1 MKNLGCIHFRL
12 RCVTEILHYVQ
23 DDKIEK
29 TPWNSVYSV
38 VSKTTIMEI
47 DYKKLEEKG
56 INIADRDYTKD
67 DPQKMFC
74 PKCKKDRKKHMNNKP
89 LAVYWKDCYAKCF
102 NCGDSFFF
110 GKTRK
115 LNDGQPP
122 DMQPMKQ
129 KSKDYKKPGKLAN
142 EEPLDNNMRRWFED
156 RGIPV
161 EVAESEGV
169 FKASRKMPQTGKV
182 ESCIVFPYTVEG
194 ELANRKYR
202 DGAKNFMLESG
213 AKLVPWRIDS
223 IRDTAECIITEGE
236 MDALSFL
243 VAGYDNVVSVPN
255 GAQKNL
261 TYLDDFIE
269 THFENKTRIYIASD
283 TDAKGLELR
292 NELVRRF
299 GEEKCRI
306 VTYGEGCKDA
316 NELLIQS
323 GAEALRLAIAEAQ
336 EVPLEGI
343 FTAADVRE
351 ELEALF
357 EKGLQKGATLDMGDL
372 DGLLSVEVGR
382 LMVVTGIPGD
392 GKSEFLDEM
401 AVRFWLRY
409 DWRCA
414 YFSPENFPVTL
425 HHPKLMEKLIGK
437 RFMKGLMSS
446 LEFEAAVEHLSHNF
460 FDILPEEGYRV
471 DTILE
476 KAEALVRRK
485 GIRLFILDPYNCL
498 EHQIPS
504 GQSETQY
511 ISEFLE
517 KLRSFARRR
526 QVLVILAAH
535 PTKMKRD
542 PLTKQFPVP
551 TMYDISGSAAFF
563 NKADFGIA
571 IERDRT
577 KNVTRVHVQKVKFR
591 HLGQPGVASFQYN
604 TCCGRFTPMQE
615 SKTPDI
621 PDEDPK
627 WDNDNWLGKKQPVQK
642 RLDI

>member
-1 MKNLGCIHFRL
+1 
-12 RCVTEILHYVQ
+12 
-23 DDKIEK
+23 
-29 TPWNSVYSV
+29 
-38 VSKTTIMEI
+38 MEI
-47 DYKKLEEKG
+47 DYNKLEKFG
-56 INIADRDYTKD
+56 IANDGKKK
-67 DPQKMFC
+67 QFC
-74 PKCKKDRKKHMNNKP
+74 PKCHENRNDKRDKSLSVDWGRCIAHCH
-89 LAVYWKDCYAKCF
+89 Y
-102 NCGDSFFF
+102 CGENFFF
-110 GKTRK
+110 GKTERIAPVP
-115 LNDGQPP
+115 QIPP
-122 DMQPMKQ
+122 KQ
-129 KSKDYKKPGKLAN
+129 LPKEHKKPPLLSN
-142 EEPLDNNMRRWFED
+142 TEPLDENMRQWFVG

-161 EVAESEGV
+161 EVAEAEGIV
-169 FKASRKMPQTGKV
+169 KVCRRMPQTGKV
-182 ESCIVFPYTVEG
+182 EKCIVFPYTLNG
-194 ELANRKYR
+194 QLINRKYR
-202 DGAKNFMLESG
+202 DGAKHFMLEKD
-213 AKLVPWRIDS
+213 ARLIPWRIDR
-223 IRDTAECIITEGE
+223 IKETPECIITEGE
-236 MDALSFL
+236 MDALSFI
-243 VAGYDNVVSVPN
+243 VAGRDDVISVPN

-269 THFENKTRIYIASD
+269 THFENKSRIYIAAD

-292 NELVRRF
+292 AELVRRF

-316 NELLIQS
+316 NELLLQQ
-323 GAEALRLAIAEAQ
+323 GAEALQQAIAEAQ

-343 FTAADVRE
+343 FTADDVKE
-351 ELEALF
+351 ELLGLF
-357 EKGLQKGATLDMGDL
+357 EKGLQKGATLGMGDL
-372 DGLLSVEVGR
+372 DDLLSLEVGR
-382 LMVVTGIPGD
+382 LMIVTGIPGD
-392 GKSEFLDEM
+392 GKSEFLDEV
-401 AVRFWLRY
+401 AVRFSLKY

-414 YFSPENFPVTL
+414 WFSPENFPVTL
-425 HHPKLMEKLIGK
+425 HHPKLIEKLIGK
-437 RFMKGLMSS
+437 RFMKGLMKPM
-446 LEFEAAVEHLSHNF
+446 EFESAVGYLSRNF

-476 KAEALVRRK
+476 KAETLVRRK
-485 GIRLFILDPYNCL
+485 GIRVFILDPYNCL

-571 IERDRT
+571 IERDRARG
-577 KNVTRVHVQKVKFR
+577 VTRVHVQKVKFR

-604 TCCGRFTPMQE
+604 TCCGRFVPMQE
-615 SKTPDI
+615 SKSPDI

-627 WDNDNWLGKKQPVQK
+627 WDNSNWLAKKMPEHGEIGFQH
-642 RLDI
+642 

>member
-1 MKNLGCIHFRL
+1 MKNLGCIHFRM

-56 INIADRDYTKD
+56 INIADRDYTKE

-102 NCGDSFFF
+102 NCGDCFFF
-110 GKTRK
+110 GKTQK

-161 EVAESEGV
+161 EVAEAEGV

-194 ELANRKYR
+194 ELMNRKYR

-213 AKLVPWRIDS
+213 AKLVPWRIDR

-243 VAGYDNVVSVPN
+243 VAGYNNVISVPN

-306 VTYGEGCKDA
+306 VTYGKGCKDA

-323 GAEALRLAIAEAQ
+323 GAEALRHAIAEAQ

-414 YFSPENFPVTL
+414 WFSPENFPVTL
-425 HHPKLMEKLIGK
+425 HHPKLIEKLIGK
-437 RFMKGLMSS
+437 RFMKGLIHPM
-446 LEFEAAVEHLSHNF
+446 EFDAAVGYLSRNF

-485 GIRLFILDPYNCL
+485 GIRVFILDPYNCL
-498 EHQIPS
+498 EHQIPT

-535 PTKMKRD
+535 PTKMKKD
-542 PLTKQFPVP
+542 PVSGKFPVP

-577 KNVTRVHVQKVKFR
+577 QGVTRVHVQKVKFR
-591 HLGQPGVASFQYN
+591 HLGQPGIASFQYN
-604 TCCGRFTPMQE
+604 TCCGRFVPMQE
-615 SKTPDI
+615 SKSPDI

-627 WDNDNWLGKKQPVQK
+627 WDNSNWLVKKVPAQGE
-642 RLDI
+642 IF

>member
-1 MKNLGCIHFRL
+1 MTI
-12 RCVTEILHYVQ
+12 
-23 DDKIEK
+23 
-29 TPWNSVYSV
+29 
-38 VSKTTIMEI
+38 SKRGIMEI
-47 DYKKLEEKG
+47 DYNKLEKFG
-56 INIADRDYTKD
+56 IANDGKKK
-67 DPQKMFC
+67 QFC
-74 PKCKKDRKKHMNNKP
+74 PKCHENRNDKRDKSLSVDWGRCIAHCH
-89 LAVYWKDCYAKCF
+89 Y
-102 NCGDSFFF
+102 CGENFFF
-110 GKTRK
+110 GKTEK
-115 LNDGQPP
+115 IAPVSQIPP
-122 DMQPMKQ
+122 KQ
-129 KSKDYKKPGKLAN
+129 LPKEHKKPPLLSN
-142 EEPLDNNMRRWFED
+142 TEPLDENMRQWFVG

-161 EVAESEGV
+161 EVAEAEGIV
-169 FKASRKMPQTGKV
+169 KVCRRMPQTGKV
-182 ESCIVFPYTVEG
+182 EKCIVFPYTLNG
-194 ELANRKYR
+194 QLINRKYR
-202 DGAKNFMLESG
+202 DGAKHFMLE
-213 AKLVPWRIDS
+213 ANAQLLPYRLDH
-223 IRDTAECIITEGE
+223 IRDTLECIITEGE
-236 MDALSFL
+236 MDALSFI

-269 THFENKTRIYIASD
+269 SHFENKGRIYIAAD
-283 TDAKGLELR
+283 ADAKGLELR

-316 NELLIQS
+316 NELLLRH
-323 GAEALRLAIAEAQ
+323 GADALRKSIEEAQ

-343 FTAADVRE
+343 FVANDVKG
-351 ELEALF
+351 ELLLLF

-372 DGLLSVEVGR
+372 DDLLSVEVGR
-382 LMVVTGIPGD
+382 LMIVTGIPGD

-401 AVRFWLRY
+401 AVRFSLKY

-414 YFSPENFPVTL
+414 WFSPENFPVTL
-425 HHPKLMEKLIGK
+425 HHPKLIEKLIGK
-437 RFMKGLMSS
+437 RFKKGLMNP
-446 LEFEAAVEHLSHNF
+446 LELDAAIGYLSQNF

-476 KAEALVRRK
+476 RAETLVRRK
-485 GIRLFILDPYNCL
+485 GIRVFILDPYNCL

-535 PTKMKRD
+535 PTKMKKD
-542 PLTKQFPVP
+542 PMSGKFPVP

-563 NKADFGIA
+563 NKADFGLA
-571 IERDRT
+571 IERDRARG
-577 KNVTRVHVQKVKFR
+577 VTRVHVQKVKFR

-604 TCCGRFTPMQE
+604 TCCGRFVPMQE
-615 SKTPDI
+615 SKSPDI

-627 WDNDNWLGKKQPVQK
+627 WDNSNWLVKKVPVQ
-642 RLDI
+642 RELNL

>member
-161 EVAESEGV
+161 EVAEAEGV

-182 ESCIVFPYTVEG
+182 ESCIVFPYKVEG

-202 DGAKNFMLESG
+202 DGQKNFMLESG

-269 THFENKTRIYIASD
+269 THFENKTRLYIASD

-306 VTYGEGCKDA
+306 VTYGKGCKDA

-343 FTAADVRE
+343 FTAADVRD

-414 YFSPENFPVTL
+414 WFSPENFPVTL

-485 GIRLFILDPYNCL
+485 GIRVFILDPYNCL

-526 QVLVILAAH
+526 QVLVVLAAH